1 MSNIKL
7 HFQLASVLDCT
18 KIFIHYPQTFTVSGL
33 MVVALRGRKEEGGW
47 PHEAD
52 SRLERTLQRRMTQEL
67 GRQSSAPAA
76 EGRPQL
82 SFIRQSSSETGAPGW
97 NGAKNLAWI
106 TQTLTA
112 YRKGEKAALLALWDK
127 RNKIIHKS
135 TLFISSMEEW
145 RKDLEEAI
153 PQSRLN

>member
-1 MSNIKL
+1 M
-7 HFQLASVLDCT
+7 
-18 KIFIHYPQTFTVSGL
+18 
-33 MVVALRGRKEEGGW
+33 
-47 PHEAD
+47 
-52 SRLERTLQRRMTQEL
+52 
-67 GRQSSAPAA
+67 
-76 EGRPQL
+76 
-82 SFIRQSSSETGAPGW
+82 
-97 NGAKNLAWI
+97 
-106 TQTLTA
+106 LTA